1 MTGKRFSLEIALYT
15 LALLLS
21 LGVRLYNLGT
31 LPLSDFEASNAL
43 QALAAVNKYE
53 MAEIE
58 GTTDDVIPHPSYIT
72 LTGLTAFLFDSTN
85 FIARLLP
92 ALVGASLVL
101 VPYYFRS
108 LLGRRAALILAFGLA
123 MDPGMVTISRL
134 GGGQMLALGFGLWSL
149 AFAYARK
156 PIWSGFFAGLALLSG
171 PTAFIGLVGLALT
184 WLLIKL
190 LGNIGVLSFAWEDIE
205 VDTPS
210 RRAIVIGSI
219 VAGAT
224 ILLVGSVFLL
234 YPQGLS
240 DWVTTFPEYM
250 LGWVRLSGVPALR
263 LLAVL
268 LIYQPLVLIFGLIA
282 IIRGWKQGM
291 QLERVLSLWLLVTL
305 LLALIYPSRQVG
317 DLVWVLITLWSL
329 AGLELARNLVWDSRF
344 GIISLGQAVLIF
356 LIMALF
362 WLNLSAV
369 SIIIADR
376 QSAMVRIAVLG
387 GVLALAAVVTVL
399 VTYGW
404 SWQIARRGLVWGFCL
419 ALGVYSFA
427 SMWGTSQLHRSG
439 DVGIWYPVPVTADE
453 DLVVKTVQDLSKWN
467 TGRTD
472 AIDIAVVVDAPSLRW
487 ALRNFSQV
495 NFMPERELPA
505 LQSESSIVVTLRV
518 QESPNLADS
527 YRGQDFAWW
536 SYPDWGGALPGDF
549 YKWLVFRSAPIRQ
562 EQLIV
567 WAREDLFPGGY
578 ESSQSEKPELP
589 EQVLPAEDAD
599 QE

>member
-1 MTGKRFSLEIALYT
+1 
-15 LALLLS
+15 
-21 LGVRLYNLGT
+21 
-31 LPLSDFEASNAL
+31 
-43 QALAAVNKYE
+43 
-53 MAEIE
+53 
-58 GTTDDVIPHPSYIT
+58 
-72 LTGLTAFLFDSTN
+72 
-85 FIARLLP
+85 
-92 ALVGASLVL
+92 
-101 VPYYFRS
+101 
-108 LLGRRAALILAFGLA
+108 
-123 MDPGMVTISRL
+123 
-134 GGGQMLALGFGLWSL
+134 
-149 AFAYARK
+149 
-156 PIWSGFFAGLALLSG
+156 
-171 PTAFIGLVGLALT
+171 
-184 WLLIKL
+184 
-190 LGNIGVLSFAWEDIE
+190 
-205 VDTPS
+205 
-210 RRAIVIGSI
+210 
-219 VAGAT
+219 
-224 ILLVGSVFLL
+224 
-234 YPQGLS
+234 
-240 DWVTTFPEYM
+240 
-250 LGWVRLSGVPALR
+250 
-263 LLAVL
+263 
-268 LIYQPLVLIFGLIA
+268 
-282 IIRGWKQGM
+282 
-291 QLERVLSLWLLVTL
+291 
-305 LLALIYPSRQVG
+305 
-317 DLVWVLITLWSL
+317 
-329 AGLELARNLVWDSRF
+329 LELARNLVWDSRF

-369 SIIIADR
+369 SIIIADL

-404 SWQIARRGLVWGFCL
+404 SWQIARWGLVWGFCL

-487 ALRNFSQV
+487 ALRNFSQA
-495 NFMPERELPA
+495 NFIPDRELPA

-578 ESSQSEKPELP
+578 DLSQSEKPELP